1 METVAAIILVAFFG
15 VICWSVLHPPAEFSI
30 HYSQGTVQIKGK
42 FPRSRHAEVE
52 EFFKREFAD
61 QQRIT
66 VRAIKARQ
74 GGLRIVVRGTVTE
87 GDRQQIRNFFQL
99 VM

>member
-1 METVAAIILVAFFG
+1 METVAALILVAFFG

-30 HYSQGTVQIKGK
+30 HYSRGTVQFKGK

-52 EFFKREFAD
+52 EFLRREFTD
-61 QQRIT
+61 QRRIT

-74 GGLRIVVRGTVTE
+74 GGRRIVVRGTVTE
-87 GDRQQIRNFFQL
+87 GDRQRIRNFFQL
-99 VM
+99 IV